1 MTRLPLDLARPET
14 WPVVLV
20 YAEVL
25 RIFGISRSSG
35 DLLRRHRAF
44 PVPELLPR
52 IGKQSRY
59 SREDVLHA
67 LKSRSGAATAAER
80 RTALKVAR

>member
-1 MTRLPLDLARPET
+1 MTAVPLDPTRPDT

-20 YAEVL
+20 FAEVCSIL
-25 RIFGISRSSG
+25 RIGARVG
-35 DLLRRHRAF
+35 YRLRHEHRF

-52 IGKQSRY
+52 MAGGPRY
-59 SREDVLHA
+59 SREDVLYA
-67 LKSRSGAATAAER
+67 LKSRSGAATVAER